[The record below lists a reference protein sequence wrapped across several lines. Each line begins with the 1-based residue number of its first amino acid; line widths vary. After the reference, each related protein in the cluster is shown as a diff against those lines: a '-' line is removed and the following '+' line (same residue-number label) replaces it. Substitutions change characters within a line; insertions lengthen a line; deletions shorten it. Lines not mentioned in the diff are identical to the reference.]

1 MAAPNSY
8 KFCPQCG
15 LRLKQRLFE
24 GRKRPY
30 CPACDRMFFQ
40 DPKVA
45 TAVLIEQDGK
55 ILLVKRANVPERG
68 KWTLPAGFVDAGE
81 DPKVAA
87 IRECKE
93 ETGFTVRLEGL
104 LDVLHGKEHERG
116 ADIVIVYIGK
126 LEGGEA
132 CAGDDALEVA
142 FFSPDRLPP
151 IAFQAT
157 RKALELWWSLKE
169 ANAR

>member
-1 MAAPNSY
+1 MAAPDRY

-15 LRLKQRLFE
+15 LSLEQRAFE
-24 GRKRPY
+24 GKERPY

-45 TAVLIEQDGK
+45 TAVLVEQGGK

-81 DPKVAA
+81 DPKAA
-87 IRECKE
+87 AVRECLE
-93 ETGFTVRLEGL
+93 ETGFKVKLERL

-116 ADIVIVYIGK
+116 ADILIVYIGE
-126 LEGGEA
+126 LEGGSQA
-132 CAGDDALEVA
+132 AGDDALDVG
-142 FFSPDRLPP
+142 FFDPDKLPP

-157 RKALELWWSLKE
+157 RMALESWRSL
-169 ANAR
+169 RGT